1 MFLKIT
7 KHDSM
12 RNFLIVFT
20 FFITVLSSCSP
31 KETDKDL
38 ALIEKIENNL
48 LPAMIIE
55 GDSLQTYN
63 INERMEHYNIPGV
76 SIAFINDGK
85 VKWAKGYGY
94 LSAEST
100 QPVNEN
106 TLFQAASV
114 SKPVAAMAALH
125 LVDDGKL
132 GLDDDVN
139 IHLKGWKVEEND
151 YTTIDKVTLRR
162 ILSHSAGLTV
172 HGFGGYS
179 SADTIPGILQIL
191 NGEEPANSHRIY
203 TDTIPGTIYRYSG
216 GGYTVMQKLLTDITG
231 MTFPDLMNMYVLEP
245 VGMINSTYKQ
255 PLPGELAGN
264 AAIGHKPDGS
274 KVPGKWHSYPEMAAA
289 GLWTTP
295 TDLLKYALEVQ
306 YSLNGQANNVIS
318 QKMTEEMLT
327 SQINSHGLGPALSD
341 ESNSPG
347 FSHGGANE
355 GYRCQLFAFTGGQGL
370 VIMTNS
376 DNGGQL
382 IPEIL
387 RSFSAVY
394 SWPVYKPDE
403 KTIIEIREDDLSQYA
418 GNYSFNWQGT
428 EMIIALSVTGGH
440 LKGKQLWDNISFDIY
455 PESDLLFFNIDD
467 GAPFEFKRNE
477 SGEINEIII
486 REQYAFKKK

>member
-1 MFLKIT
+1 MK
-7 KHDSM
+7 
-12 RNFLIVFT
+12 NFLIT
-20 FFITVLSSCSP
+20 LISFIAILSSCNQNE
-31 KETDKDL
+31 KDKDTD
-38 ALIEKIENNL
+38 LIDKIENNL

-55 GDSLQTYN
+55 GDSLKTYN

-76 SIAFINDGK
+76 SIAFINDGE
-85 VKWAKGYGY
+85 VKWARGYGY

-100 QPVNEN
+100 QQVNEN

-125 LVDDGKL
+125 LVEDGKL

-139 IHLKGWKVEEND
+139 IHLKGWKVEESD
-151 YTTIDKVTLRR
+151 FTTVDKVSLRR

-179 SADTIPGILQIL
+179 STDTIPGILHTL
-191 NGEEPANSHRIY
+191 NGKKPANSHRIY
-203 TDTIPGTIYRYSG
+203 PDTVPGTIYRYSG

-231 MTFPDLMNMYVLEP
+231 MTFPDLMNMYVLDP
-245 VGMINSTYKQ
+245 VGMKNSTFKQ
-255 PLPGELAGN
+255 PLPEELAGN
-264 AAIGHKPDGS
+264 AASGHKPDGS

-295 TDLLKYALEVQ
+295 TDLLRYALEIQ

-318 QKMTEEMLT
+318 QKMTLEMLT
-327 SQINSHGLGPALSD
+327 PQMNSHGLGPALND
-341 ESNSPG
+341 DGNSPS

-387 RSFSAVY
+387 RSFSSVY
-394 SWPVYKPDE
+394 GWSVYKPDE
-403 KTIIEIREDDLSQYA
+403 KTVFEIQEDDLKQYA
-418 GNYSFNWQGT
+418 GNYYLHRQDT
-428 EMIIALSVTGGH
+428 KMVIELSVSDGH
-440 LKGKQLWDNISFDIY
+440 LEGKQLWDNSTFDIY

-467 GAPFEFKRNE
+467 GVPFEFRRNE
-477 SGEINEIII
+477 SGEISEIII
-486 REQYAFKKK
+486 REQYAFKKE